1 MRQTKTGTSGKGAKR
16 CSACGA
22 KLWLKDYNTGQF
34 SGPWHFQDCPSIP
47 GGAELTVANIEE
59 KERWLEEKVVLKEQG
74 ARILAAIMLMMTSP
88 SHEIMLER
96 KAAIQGEIKGMCKE
110 KASVGEAKL

>member
-47 GGAELTVANIEE
+47 GGAELTVANIQERERRLDE
-59 KERWLEEKVVLKEQG
+59 KTVPREQG
-74 ARILAAIMLMMTSP
+74 ARILEAINLMISTPKTADGKP
-88 SHEIMLER
+88 SKVFYER
-96 KAAIQGEIKGMCKE
+96 KAAIQEE
-110 KASVGEAKL
+110 VGKL